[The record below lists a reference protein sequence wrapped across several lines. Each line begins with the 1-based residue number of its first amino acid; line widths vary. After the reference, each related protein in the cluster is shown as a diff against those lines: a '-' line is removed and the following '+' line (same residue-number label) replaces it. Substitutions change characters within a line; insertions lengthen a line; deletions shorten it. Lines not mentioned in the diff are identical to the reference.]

1 MSTIVVPAIIAQT
14 QSELDDMLEK
24 LRGKAHR
31 VMLDIM
37 DGRFVES
44 ESLNFDFKL
53 PSHFEYEA
61 HLMVEDPLNLVQ
73 SLIDKVH
80 IVILHVETLDNIEA
94 AINQVKSNGLKV
106 VLALNPE
113 SDVSILYP
121 YLEKID
127 GVLVMTVKPGKYG
140 GSFLPEILD
149 KARKIVAGCSPKL
162 RLEKLSLSCL
172 CVDQLTLNPLDGDF
186 APFPLC
192 LGNAVLAV
200 HHGLFAELNGC
211 EVVLCRVGDI
221 RFDLRNEVVDTLNVQ
236 QGMRFASF
244 ID

>member
-14 QSELDDMLEK
+14 QLELDDMLEK

-44 ESLNFDFKL
+44 ESLNFEFKL

-73 SLIDKVH
+73 SLIGKVH

-140 GSFLPEILD
+140 GSFLPEILEKCKEIRILVSD
-149 KARKIVAGCSPKL
+149 LPIEVDGGMIPETAKAAKEAGASIIA
-162 RLEKLSLSCL
+162 S
-172 CVDQLTLNPLDGDF
+172 G
-186 APFPLC
+186 
-192 LGNAVLAV
+192 
-200 HHGLFAELNGC
+200 
-211 EVVLCRVGDI
+211 
-221 RFDLRNEVVDTLNVQ
+221 
-236 QGMRFASF
+236 SF
-244 ID
+244 IMKSKNVKEAIKQLSE